1 VNNRRAVVE
10 FSARGMLPMIPRTVE
25 VRGTCR
31 VSPFLEWGIV
41 RIPVLRY
48 ERTYLRMSL
57 ADVRGTVE
65 EVEIEGKD

>member
-1 VNNRRAVVE
+1 MSAVE
-10 FSARGMLPMIPRTVE
+10 FSARGRLPMIPRTVE

-31 VSPFLEWGIV
+31 VSPFFERGIV

-57 ADVRGTVE
+57 ADVRATVK